1 MIAWEEEM
9 PLPVAL
15 WLPSP
20 GKKDFLNLIHLQFIS
35 QKAVPHPLLGKQFY
49 VHKLLM

>member
-1 MIAWEEEM
+1 MTAWEEEM

-20 GKKDFLNLIHLQFIS
+20 GKKGLFMIYYNDTPSVLVFS
-35 QKAVPHPLLGKQFY
+35 C
-49 VHKLLM
+49 